1 MRRPYLAHLAEVDEV
16 QCWLVDGCFIRNHRD
31 VDFTNGAHA
40 LTRSYIPRNQV
51 WIDREADGAGELRFL
66 IAHLVQEHALMNAGM
81 PYLRALE
88 RANRTE
94 RRLRR
99 GALTNPALKGEA
111 ARARVRK
118 TLIGTLAVPRGD
130 ARRNDGRT
138 QPPDQVWIV
147 DGRGVRDRFDPN
159 FTQGG
164 HGLRYRFVPRREI
177 WIDDAISER
186 ELEPTLGHEA
196 HELALMR
203 EGWSYYDAHDSA
215 LAFEKK
221 LRARLVA
228 MNRSYAKLQYGALL
242 GKLCNFHFISY

>member
-1 MRRPYLAHLAEVDEV
+1 MRRPYLAHLAEVHEV
-16 QCWLVDGCFIRNHRD
+16 HCWLVDGCFIRNHRD

-40 LTRSYIPRNQV
+40 LSRRYIPRNEI
-51 WIDREADGAGELRFL
+51 WIDREAPGAGELRFL
-66 IAHLVQEHALMNAGM
+66 IAHLVEEHALMRAGV
-81 PYLRALE
+81 PYLNALL

-99 GALTNPALKGEA
+99 SALASPELRGAD
-111 ARARVRK
+111 ARQRVRK
-118 TLIGTLAVPRGD
+118 EKIGEL
-130 ARRNDGRT
+130 DG
-138 QPPDQVWIV
+138 DQVWIV

-164 HGLRYRFVPRREI
+164 HGLRYRFIPRHEI
-177 WIDDAISER
+177 WIDDAIAER
-186 ELEPTLGHEA
+186 ELDPTLGHEA

-203 EGWSYYDAHDSA
+203 QGWRYDPAHESA

-221 LRARLVA
+221 LRSRLVA

-242 GKLCNFHFISY
+242 RKLCNFHFISY